1 MFLLYRQLCLLPVM
15 LCITWRVR
23 N

>member
-1 MFLLYRQLCLLPVM
+1 MFFLYRQLCLLPVM